1 MVDKPAEQ
9 GRNWD
14 HGETVSY
21 AGSSIEVSNIFC
33 LFQILSITTNFLV
46 MFQLMIVSSVTIC
59 AFTIHRLNAIM
70 F

>member
-1 MVDKPAEQ
+1 MVAKPADQ
-9 GRNWD
+9 GRNWGQ
-14 HGETVSY
+14 GETVSY
-21 AGSSIEVSNIFC
+21 AGSSIEVSSIPC
-33 LFQILSITTNFLV
+33 LFQILLITTDFLL